1 MQTGPAT
8 IRFPDV
14 SVYCRDTPPPADPH
28 PKLLGDPK
36 TVIEILSPSTA
47 SNDQITK
54 LAEYRA
60 RPGVEQVIF
69 IDPVAERV
77 RIVAARSPEGSD
89 ADWLVAGSDV
99 PLVSLGIAI
108 ALRDMIAEDLGSV
121 SPLGLLRCARND
133 EIRFMRQPVRPSAT
147 KQSGD
152 VEHVMPPPSWAFD
165 LAGEAI
171 RLCSTQSAILLQRQ
185 MRFQ

>member
-89 ADWLVAGSDV
+89 ADWLAAGSDV

-108 ALRDMIAEDLGSV
+108 ALRDMISED
-121 SPLGLLRCARND
+121 
-133 EIRFMRQPVRPSAT
+133 
-147 KQSGD
+147 
-152 VEHVMPPPSWAFD
+152 
-165 LAGEAI
+165 
-171 RLCSTQSAILLQRQ
+171 
-185 MRFQ
+185 